1 MNTIIHAEDAP
12 AAIGPYVQ
20 GILADKT
27 LYVSGQLGM
36 NSAGE
41 LADGVAAQT
50 EQSLKNLGAIL
61 KEAGASF
68 GDVVK
73 TTVFLADMA
82 DFGVVNEVYGQYFA
96 DHHPARACIQVAGLP
111 KGGLVEIECIAVLSK
126 CV

>member
-36 NSAGE
+36 NCAGE
-41 LADGVAAQT
+41 LAEGVAAQA

-82 DFGVVNEVYGQYFA
+82 DFAVVTEVYGKYFA

-126 CV
+126 